1 MKEVKVKL
9 TLDDKDAKK
18 GLKDL
23 NKQVDKTAKS
33 TKKSGEALSGG
44 FAGLKGAIGGAIPM
58 LGRLQAAF
66 ASSGIGAIVIAV
78 GALVGLFTSAVTT
91 GAKFAKS
98 FSTLQAVTGKT
109 ADELSS
115 LNKQAKELGA
125 TTQFTA
131 IQVVSLQTELA
142 KLGFTVKDIENSTP
156 SILDLAASLEVD
168 LASAAELAGSVVRSF
183 GLTTEDTQ
191 KVVDVMAKS
200 TSTSA
205 LNFEALRES
214 LKVVAPAARATG
226 VSIEKTAALLGVLAN
241 NGLKGSVA
249 GTGLSKTF
257 IELNKKGI
265 TLQEAMDKV
274 SGSSNKL
281 NTAIELVGVVGAK
294 SFLSLAEGGDQIAEL
309 EEQFENAAGAAKEM
323 AEVRLDNLTG
333 DTTKLGSAW
342 EGFLLSIEDGSNIIN
357 NLVRGFIQAGTA
369 VLSFLTP
376 TKDLADALRDEQT
389 ELFLLESQLLDT
401 NTSERERVKIIKGL
415 QDKYPDF
422 LKNISAEKV
431 TNQQLKTAL
440 KGVNEQLI
448 QKILI
453 SSQEEELAEKLKKA
467 GEDAQEVGERTLS
480 LREQI
485 ARNNRKFNL
494 EAIEGTLEE
503 QAAEQKRQLLE
514 KQGVTSTIEL
524 QGSIK
529 DGYTA
534 QAQAAID
541 LEKGV
546 KKLNGSQED
555 YNESLEV
562 VNKTTQRN
570 KEILAELGIVLD
582 DTNDSIDETV
592 EATTN
597 LTDESKSLIAIQEAL
612 LENAKLLPETTE
624 AELIAKNKLI
634 AKIDEEIK
642 KLKEL
647 GVEKSDKKEETP
659 EQKAKRIAAEEK
671 KLQEFTANTK
681 KEARDLERQNLKLE
695 FEELLLQVGEDNA
708 KIEELE
714 KSHKER
720 LAALNKKFT
729 DEDAVE
735 TAKTDKTKEEQAQAV
750 ADAEVGIQI
759 AKFDA
764 IGKAFSILGD
774 LANENKALQAASLIG
789 ESAVGISKMVIGKTT
804 ADLAD
809 TAYASSLGPAGAA
822 YLTAKK
828 LTNKIN
834 LGIGIASN
842 VAATAKGLAA
852 LGKGGAP
859 QGGDEGAEGGAE
871 APAFN
876 LVEGSESNAIQQS
889 IQGQES
895 AVKAYVVSGEVT
907 TAQSADRN
915 IVEGSG
921 F

>member
-23 NKQVDKTAKS
+23 NEQVDKTAKS

-78 GALVGLFTSAVTT
+78 GSLVGLFTSAVKT

-109 ADELSS
+109 ADELSE

-131 IQVVSLQTELA
+131 IEVVSLQTELA
-142 KLGFTVKDIENSTP
+142 KLGFTAKDIENSTP
-156 SILDLAASLEVD
+156 SILDLAASLEVG

-183 GLTTEDTQ
+183 GLTTKDTQ

-214 LKVVAPAARATG
+214 LKVVAPAAKATG

-323 AEVRLDNLTG
+323 AEVRLDNLAG

-357 NLVRGFIQAGTA
+357 NLVRGFTQAATA

-376 TKDLADALRDEQT
+376 TKDLADALEDERM
-389 ELFLLESQLLDT
+389 ELFRLEGQLYDT
-401 NTSERERVKIIKGL
+401 NQTQKDRVKVIKEL

-422 LKNISAEKV
+422 LANIDAEKV
-431 TNQQLKTAL
+431 SN
-440 KGVNEQLI
+440 
-448 QKILI
+448 
-453 SSQEEELAEKLKKA
+453 EELSDALLSVNDNLVNKIILSRKDKEIQEQANEVADAKIDKLDKEKALA
-467 GEDAQEVGERTLS
+467 
-480 LREQI
+480 
-485 ARNNRKFNL
+485 
-494 EAIEGTLEE
+494 EAIAKNREDFGFKATKGTLEQ
-503 QAAEQKRQLLE
+503 QAAAQQQMVAESKLTMSLSEKERANRRLRNGLIGLE
-514 KQGVTSTIEL
+514 RATNE
-524 QGSIK
+524 
-529 DGYTA
+529 
-534 QAQAAID
+534 
-541 LEKGV
+541 
-546 KKLNGSQED
+546 
-555 YNESLEV
+555 YNKAESESLEL
-562 VNKTTQRN
+562 NKAQEKLREDLGMTV
-570 KEILAELGIVLD
+570 KE
-582 DTNDSIDETV
+582 DTEDKKENTYE
-592 EATTN
+592 TTN
-597 LTDESKSLIAIQEAL
+597 LTNETKSLIAAQETL

-624 AELIAKNKLI
+624 VEIAAKNRQIQLI
-634 AKIDEEIK
+634 NEEIK
-642 KLKEL
+642 RLKEL
-647 GVEKSDKKEETP
+647 GVIKEEK
-659 EQKAKRIAAEEK
+659 QKKDTTEADEK
-671 KLQEFTANTK
+671 
-681 KEARDLERQNLKLE
+681 ARLERLN
-695 FEELLLQVGEDNA
+695 
-708 KIEELE
+708 ELE
-714 KSHKER
+714 DSRLEAMRDKGAQELAIKENVEKQKR
-720 LAALNKKFT
+720 AM
-729 DEDAVE
+729 EDA
-735 TAKTDKTKEEQAQAV
+735 TINHTKA
-750 ADAEVGIQI
+750 GI
-759 AKFDA
+759 
-764 IGKAFSILGD
+764 GILSS
-774 LANENKALQAASLIG
+774 LAGENKALQATALIADN
-789 ESAVGISKMVIGKTT
+789 AVGIAQTIMAASRSIAERK
-804 ADLAD
+804 A
-809 TAYASSLGPAGAA
+809 AYAAIPAFIGTFPNPAKIADVPLLIKDIASTKLAA
-822 YLTAKK
+822 
-828 LTNKIN
+828 
-834 LGIGIASN
+834 GIGVATSGIAL
-842 VAATAKGLAA
+842 AKGLAA
-852 LGKGGAP
+852 LGKGGAGGGAP
-859 QGGDEGAEGGAE
+859 QLGGGAEGGAE

-889 IQGQES
+889 IQGQEN
-895 AVKAYVVSGEVT
+895 AVKAFVVSGDVT
-907 TAQSADRN
+907 TAQSADRR

>member
-91 GAKFAKS
+91 GSKFAKS

-109 ADELSS
+109 ADELGE

-131 IQVVSLQTELA
+131 IEVLSLQTELA
-142 KLGFTVKDIENSTP
+142 KLGFTAKDIENSTP
-156 SILDLAASLEVD
+156 SILDLAASLEIG

-183 GLTTEDTQ
+183 GLTTKDTQ

-214 LKVVAPAARATG
+214 LKVVAPAAKATG
-226 VSIEKTAALLGVLAN
+226 VSIERTAALLGVLAN

-265 TLQEAMDKV
+265 GFQEAVDKINN
-274 SGSSNKL
+274 SSNKL
-281 NTAIELVGVVGAK
+281 NTAIKLVGQVGAK
-294 SFLSLAEGGDQIAEL
+294 SFLSLAEGGEQIAEL
-309 EEQFENAAGAAKEM
+309 EDQFKNAAGAAKEM
-323 AEVRLDNLTG
+323 AEIRLDNLTG

-342 EGFLLSIEDGSNIIN
+342 EGFLLSIEDGSGFLS
-357 NLVRGFIQAGTA
+357 NLVRGFVQAGTA
-369 VLSFLTP
+369 ILSFLTP
-376 TKDLADALRDEQT
+376 TEDLVDALENERTQ
-389 ELFLLESQLLDT
+389 LFLLESQLYDT
-401 NTSERERVKIIKGL
+401 NTSEEDRVKVIKEL

-422 LKNISAEKV
+422 LANIDAEK
-431 TNQQLKTAL
+431 
-440 KGVNEQLI
+440 
-448 QKILI
+448 I
-453 SSQEEELAEKLKKA
+453 SNEELSDALLLVNDNLVNKIILSRKDKEIQEQANDVADAKINKLDKEK
-467 GEDAQEVGERTLS
+467 
-480 LREQI
+480 
-485 ARNNRKFNL
+485 NL
-494 EAIEGTLEE
+494 EKAIAKNREDFGFKATKGTLEQ
-503 QAAEQKRQLLE
+503 QAAAQKQMIAESKLTMSLSE
-514 KQGVTSTIEL
+514 KEKANRRLRNGLTGL
-524 QGSIK
+524 QRATK
-529 DGYTA
+529 
-534 QAQAAID
+534 
-541 LEKGV
+541 
-546 KKLNGSQED
+546 D
-555 YNESLEV
+555 YNEAESESLEL
-562 VNKTTQRN
+562 NKAQEELRESLN
-570 KEILAELGIVLD
+570 MSIKEDTENTEENTEA
-582 DTNDSIDETV
+582 TNDQLNSAI
-592 EATTN
+592 
-597 LTDESKSLIAIQEAL
+597 SLIEAQEIQLEA
-612 LENAKLLPETTE
+612 AKLLPETTR
-624 AELIAKNKLI
+624 AELIAKNQLI

-647 GVEKSDKKEETP
+647 GVEKSDKKKEETP
-659 EQKAKRIAAEEK
+659 EQKAKRLAAEEE
-671 KLQEFTANTK
+671 KLQKFLANTK

-695 FEELLLQVGEDNA
+695 FEELLLQVGDDNA

-729 DEDAVE
+729 DEDAVD
-735 TAKTDKTKEEQAQAV
+735 TAKTDKAKEKQAKDL
-750 ADAEVGIQI
+750 ADAEVAIQI

-774 LANENKALQAASLIG
+774 FANENKALQAVSLIG
-789 ESAVGISKMVIGKTT
+789 ENAVGIAKQIINTQAANAVAAPLLSNPAT
-804 ADLAD
+804 AA
-809 TAYASSLGPAGAA
+809 AGAA
-822 YLTAKK
+822 AITR
-828 LTNKIN
+828 NKIS
-834 LGIGIASN
+834 LGIGIASSI
-842 VAATAKGLAA
+842 AATAKGLAA
-852 LGKGGAP
+852 LKESGDTSGGGQDAA
-859 QGGDEGAEGGAE
+859 GGGAE

-889 IQGQES
+889 IQGQEN
-895 AVKAYVVSGEVT
+895 AVKAFVVSGDVT
-907 TAQSADRN
+907 TAQSADRR

>member
-78 GALVGLFTSAVTT
+78 GALVGLFTSAVKT

-309 EEQFENAAGAAKEM
+309 EEQFEDAAGAAKEM

-524 QGSIK
+524 QGSVK

-592 EATTN
+592 DETTN
-597 LTDESKSLIAIQEAL
+597 LTDETKSLIAVQEAL

-624 AELIAKNKLI
+624 AEIAAKNRTIQL
-634 AKIDEEIK
+634 IDEEIK
-642 KLKEL
+642 RLKEL
-647 GVEKSDKKEETP
+647 GVIKEEKLKKDTT
-659 EQKAKRIAAEEK
+659 EADEKAR
-671 KLQEFTANTK
+671 
-681 KEARDLERQNLKLE
+681 LERLN
-695 FEELLLQVGEDNA
+695 
-708 KIEELE
+708 ELE
-714 KSHKER
+714 DSR
-720 LAALNKKFT
+720 LAAMRDKGAQELAIKENVEKQKRAM
-729 DEDAVE
+729 EDA
-735 TAKTDKTKEEQAQAV
+735 TINHTKA
-750 ADAEVGIQI
+750 GI
-759 AKFDA
+759 
-764 IGKAFSILGD
+764 GILSS
-774 LANENKALQAASLIG
+774 LAGENKALQATALIA
-789 ESAVGISKMVIGKTT
+789 ENAVGIAEITMGASRGIADRIKAYNALPAFIGTFPNPAKI
-804 ADLAD
+804 AD
-809 TAYASSLGPAGAA
+809 TVQAPLDIASIKTSA
-822 YLTAKK
+822 
-828 LTNKIN
+828 
-834 LGIGIASN
+834 GIGIATSGI
-842 VAATAKGLAA
+842 ALAKGLAA
-852 LGKGGAP
+852 LGKGGGGAGGGANLG
-859 QGGDEGAEGGAE
+859 GGDTAGAE

-889 IQGQES
+889 IQGQEN
-895 AVKAYVVSGEVT
+895 AVKAFVVSGDVT
-907 TAQSADRN
+907 TAQSADRR

>member
-183 GLTTEDTQ
+183 GLTTKDTQ

-214 LKVVAPAARATG
+214 LKVVAPAAKATG

-323 AEVRLDNLTG
+323 AEVRLDNLAG

-357 NLVRGFIQAGTA
+357 NLVRGFTQAATA

-376 TKDLADALRDEQT
+376 TKDLADALEDERMELFRLEGQLYDTNQT
-389 ELFLLESQLLDT
+389 EKD
-401 NTSERERVKIIKGL
+401 RVKVIKEL

-422 LKNISAEKV
+422 LANIDAEKV
-431 TNQQLKTAL
+431 SN
-440 KGVNEQLI
+440 
-448 QKILI
+448 
-453 SSQEEELAEKLKKA
+453 EELSDALLSVNDNLVNKIILSRKDKEIQEQANEVADAKIDKLDKEKALA
-467 GEDAQEVGERTLS
+467 
-480 LREQI
+480 
-485 ARNNRKFNL
+485 
-494 EAIEGTLEE
+494 EAIAKNREDFGFKATKGTLEQ
-503 QAAEQKRQLLE
+503 QAAAQQQMVAESKLTMSLSEKERANRRLRNGLIGLE
-514 KQGVTSTIEL
+514 RAT
-524 QGSIK
+524 
-529 DGYTA
+529 
-534 QAQAAID
+534 
-541 LEKGV
+541 
-546 KKLNGSQED
+546 ND
-555 YNESLEV
+555 YNKAESESLEL
-562 VNKTTQRN
+562 NKAQEKLREDLGMTV
-570 KEILAELGIVLD
+570 KE
-582 DTNDSIDETV
+582 DTEDKKENTDE
-592 EATTN
+592 TTN
-597 LTDESKSLIAIQEAL
+597 LTDETKSLIAAQETL

-624 AELIAKNKLI
+624 VEIAAKNRQIQLI
-634 AKIDEEIK
+634 NEEIK
-642 KLKEL
+642 RLKEL
-647 GVEKSDKKEETP
+647 GVIKEEK
-659 EQKAKRIAAEEK
+659 QKKDTTEADEKARLERLNELEDSRLEAMRDKGAQELAIKENVEKQKRAMEDA
-671 KLQEFTANTK
+671 TVNHTK
-681 KEARDLERQNLKLE
+681 K
-695 FEELLLQVGEDNA
+695 G
-708 KIEELE
+708 IGI
-714 KSHKER
+714 
-720 LAALNKKFT
+720 LA
-729 DEDAVE
+729 
-735 TAKTDKTKEEQAQAV
+735 
-750 ADAEVGIQI
+750 
-759 AKFDA
+759 
-764 IGKAFSILGD
+764 S
-774 LANENKALQAASLIG
+774 LAGENKVLQATALIA
-789 ESAVGISKMVIGKTT
+789 ENAVGIAEITMGAARGIADRTKAYNAIPAFIGAYPNPAKI
-804 ADLAD
+804 ADLPLAIKD
-809 TAYASSLGPAGAA
+809 IASIKTSA
-822 YLTAKK
+822 
-828 LTNKIN
+828 
-834 LGIGIASN
+834 GIGVATSGIAL
-842 VAATAKGLAA
+842 AKGLAV
-852 LGKGGAP
+852 LGKGGAGAGGGADLG
-859 QGGDEGAEGGAE
+859 GGDTAGAE

-889 IQGQES
+889 IQGQEN
-895 AVKAYVVSGEVT
+895 AVKAFVVSGDVT
-907 TAQSADRN
+907 TAQSADRR

>member
-1 MKEVKVKL
+1 M
-9 TLDDKDAKK
+9 
-18 GLKDL
+18 
-23 NKQVDKTAKS
+23 
-33 TKKSGEALSGG
+33 SGG

-226 VSIEKTAALLGVLAN
+226 VSIEKPAALLGVLAN

-309 EEQFENAAGAAKEM
+309 EEQFEDAAGAAKEM

-376 TKDLADALRDEQT
+376 TKDLADALEDERM
-389 ELFLLESQLLDT
+389 ELFRLESQLYDT
-401 NTSERERVKIIKGL
+401 NISEKDRVKVIKEL

-422 LKNISAEKV
+422 LANIDAEKV
-431 TNQQLKTAL
+431 SN
-440 KGVNEQLI
+440 
-448 QKILI
+448 
-453 SSQEEELAEKLKKA
+453 EELSDALLLVNDNLVNKIILSRKDKEIQEQANEVADAKIDKLDKEKALA
-467 GEDAQEVGERTLS
+467 
-480 LREQI
+480 
-485 ARNNRKFNL
+485 
-494 EAIEGTLEE
+494 EAIAKNREDFGFKATKGTLE
-503 QAAEQKRQLLE
+503 QRAA
-514 KQGVTSTIEL
+514 
-524 QGSIK
+524 
-529 DGYTA
+529 A
-534 QAQAAID
+534 QQQMIA
-541 LEKGV
+541 
-546 KKLNGSQED
+546 
-555 YNESLEV
+555 
-562 VNKTTQRN
+562 
-570 KEILAELGIVLD
+570 
-582 DTNDSIDETV
+582 
-592 EATTN
+592 
-597 LTDESKSLIAIQEAL
+597 ESKLTMSL
-612 LENAKLLPETTE
+612 
-624 AELIAKNKLI
+624 
-634 AKIDEEIK
+634 
-642 KLKEL
+642 
-647 GVEKSDKKEETP
+647 SDKEE
-659 EQKAKRIAAEEK
+659 
-671 KLQEFTANTK
+671 
-681 KEARDLERQNLKLE
+681 
-695 FEELLLQVGEDNA
+695 
-708 KIEELE
+708 
-714 KSHKER
+714 S
-720 LAALNKKFT
+720 
-729 DEDAVE
+729 
-735 TAKTDKTKEEQAQAV
+735 
-750 ADAEVGIQI
+750 
-759 AKFDA
+759 
-764 IGKAFSILGD
+764 
-774 LANENKALQAASLIG
+774 
-789 ESAVGISKMVIGKTT
+789 
-804 ADLAD
+804 
-809 TAYASSLGPAGAA
+809 
-822 YLTAKK
+822 
-828 LTNKIN
+828 
-834 LGIGIASN
+834 
-842 VAATAKGLAA
+842 
-852 LGKGGAP
+852 
-859 QGGDEGAEGGAE
+859 
-871 APAFN
+871 
-876 LVEGSESNAIQQS
+876 
-889 IQGQES
+889 
-895 AVKAYVVSGEVT
+895 
-907 TAQSADRN
+907 
-915 IVEGSG
+915 
-921 F
+921 

>member
-78 GALVGLFTSAVTT
+78 GALVGLFTSAVKT

-183 GLTTEDTQ
+183 GLTTKDTQ

-309 EEQFENAAGAAKEM
+309 EAQFEDAAGAAKEM

-376 TKDLADALRDEQT
+376 TKDATDAIVDQQV
-389 ELFLLESQLLDT
+389 ELYNLEAQLLDT
-401 NTSERERVKIIKGL
+401 NTSEKDRVKIIKDL
-415 QDKYPDF
+415 QTQYPDF
-422 LKNISAEKV
+422 LANIDAEKV
-431 TNQQLKTAL
+431 KNDDLKTAL
-440 KGVNEQLI
+440 LGVNGQLEDKIRLSRKEKEVIEQTEEVVDRLEV
-448 QKILI
+448 KIAAERVLRNEI
-453 SSQEEELAEKLKKA
+453 SEN
-467 GEDAQEVGERTLS
+467 
-480 LREQI
+480 
-485 ARNNRKFNL
+485 ARL
-494 EAIEGTLEE
+494 YGLTIIEGTL
-503 QAAEQKRQLLE
+503 LE
-514 KQGVTSTIEL
+514 KAAAQQTEISLKKNST
-524 QGSIK
+524 QYIK
-529 DGYTA
+529 NYNRLRKGIKSVESA
-534 QAQAAID
+534 QKNLND
-541 LEKGV
+541 EEV
-546 KKLNGSQED
+546 KKNKVLGEQVDLQKELGLGTDTNKDKTED
-555 YNESLEV
+555 ATDATNNEV
-562 VNKTTQRN
+562 VAK
-570 KEILAELGIVLD
+570 I
-582 DTNDSIDETV
+582 
-592 EATTN
+592 
-597 LTDESKSLIAIQEAL
+597 SLLQVQEAL

-624 AELIAKNKLI
+624 AEIAAKNRSIQLI
-634 AKIDEEIK
+634 NEEIK
-642 KLKEL
+642 RLKEL
-647 GVEKSDKKEETP
+647 GVIKEAKPKKEETP
-659 EQKAKRIAAEEK
+659 EQKAKRIAAEEE
-671 KLQEFTANTK
+671 KLQKFLANTK

-720 LAALNKKFT
+720 LTALNKKFT

-735 TAKTDKTKEEQAQAV
+735 TAKTDKTKAEQAQAV
-750 ADAEVGIQI
+750 ADAEVEIQN

-809 TAYASSLGPAGAA
+809 TAYASTLGPAGPA

-834 LGIGIASN
+834 LGIGIATN

-859 QGGDEGAEGGAE
+859 QGGDEGAEGAE

-889 IQGQES
+889 IQGQEN
-895 AVKAYVVSGEVT
+895 AVKAFVVSGDVT
-907 TAQSADRN
+907 TAQSADRR

>member
-1 MKEVKVKL
+1 MKEVKIKIVADTGQATKEI
-9 TLDDKDAKK
+9 K
-18 GLKDL
+18 GFD
-23 NKQVDKTAKS
+23 KQVNKTAKS
-33 TKKSGEALSGG
+33 AEKSGAALSGG

-66 ASSGIGAIVIAV
+66 ASSGIGAIIIAV
-78 GALVGLFTSAVTT
+78 GALVGLFKSAVST

-131 IQVVSLQTELA
+131 IEVVGLQTELA
-142 KLGFTVKDIENSTP
+142 KLGFTVKDIKNSTP
-156 SILDLAASLEVD
+156 SILDLAASLEVG

-183 GLTTEDTQ
+183 GLTTKDTQ

-205 LNFEALRES
+205 LNFEALKES

-226 VSIEKTAALLGVLAN
+226 VSVEKTAALLGVLAN

-265 TLQEAMDKV
+265 SLQEAMDKV
-274 SGSSNKL
+274 NSSSNKL
-281 NTAIELVGVVGAK
+281 NTAIELVGQVGAK

-323 AEVRLDNLTG
+323 ADVRLDNLAG

-342 EGFLLSIEDGSNIIN
+342 EGFLLSIEDGAGILN
-357 NLVRGFIQAGTA
+357 NLVRGFVQAGAA

-376 TKDLADALRDEQT
+376 TKDLVDALRDEQS

-467 GEDAQEVGERTLS
+467 GEDAQEVGKRSLS

-485 ARNNRKFNL
+485 ARNNKKFNL

-514 KQGVTSTIEL
+514 KQGVTRTIDL
-524 QGSIK
+524 QGSVK
-529 DGYTA
+529 DGYTS

-541 LEKGV
+541 LEKGI
-546 KKLNGSQED
+546 KNLNGSQDD
-555 YNESLEV
+555 YNESLDV

-570 KEILAELGIVLD
+570 KEILSELGIVLD
-582 DTNDSIDETV
+582 DTNESTENSSNSIKVLDDET
-592 EATTN
+592 
-597 LTDESKSLIAIQEAL
+597 KSLIATQEAL
-612 LENAKLLPETTE
+612 LENSKLLPETTE
-624 AELIAKNKLI
+624 KEIALKNRQIQLIEL
-634 AKIDEEIK
+634 EIK
-642 KLKEL
+642 RLKEL
-647 GVEKSDKKEETP
+647 GVVKEVKPKETE
-659 EQKAKRIAAEEK
+659 EQRLK
-671 KLQEFTANTK
+671 KLN
-681 KEARDLERQNLKLE
+681 
-695 FEELLLQVGEDNA
+695 
-708 KIEELE
+708 ELE
-714 KSHKER
+714 DLR
-720 LAALNKKFT
+720 LQDLKDRGAQELAIKDNVEKQKRAM
-729 DEDAVE
+729 EDA
-735 TAKTDKTKEEQAQAV
+735 TINHTKR
-750 ADAEVGIQI
+750 GI
-759 AKFDA
+759 
-764 IGKAFSILGD
+764 GILSS
-774 LANENKALQAASLIG
+774 LAGENKALQATALIADNAVSIA
-789 ESAVGISKMVIGKTT
+789 ETVMSAAKSIAQRKAAFAAIPAFIGSFPNPAKL
-804 ADLAD
+804 ADLPLTLKD
-809 TAYASSLGPAGAA
+809 IAS
-822 YLTAKK
+822 TK
-828 LTNKIN
+828 LSA
-834 LGIGIASN
+834 GIGVATSGIAL
-842 VAATAKGLAA
+842 AKGLAA
-852 LGKGGAP
+852 LGKGG
-859 QGGDEGAEGGAE
+859 GGGAGGAQLGGGADAGGAT

-876 LVEGSESNAIQQS
+876 IVEGTESNAIQDS
-889 IQGQES
+889 ITGQDN
-895 AVKAYVVSGEVT
+895 AVKAIVISGDVT

-915 IVEGSG
+915 AVDSSG

>member
-58 LGRLQAAF
+58 LGKLQAAF

-78 GALVGLFTSAVTT
+78 GALVGLFTSAVKT

-309 EEQFENAAGAAKEM
+309 EEQFEDAAGAAKEM

-524 QGSIK
+524 QGSVK

-592 EATTN
+592 DETTN
-597 LTDESKSLIAIQEAL
+597 LTDETKSLIAVQEAL

-624 AELIAKNKLI
+624 AEIAAKNRTIQL
-634 AKIDEEIK
+634 IDEEIK
-642 KLKEL
+642 RLKEL
-647 GVEKSDKKEETP
+647 GVIKEEKLKKDTT
-659 EQKAKRIAAEEK
+659 EADEKAR
-671 KLQEFTANTK
+671 
-681 KEARDLERQNLKLE
+681 LERLN
-695 FEELLLQVGEDNA
+695 
-708 KIEELE
+708 ELE
-714 KSHKER
+714 DSR
-720 LAALNKKFT
+720 LAAMRDKGAQELAIKENVEKQKRAM
-729 DEDAVE
+729 EDA
-735 TAKTDKTKEEQAQAV
+735 TINHTKA
-750 ADAEVGIQI
+750 GI
-759 AKFDA
+759 
-764 IGKAFSILGD
+764 GILSS
-774 LANENKALQAASLIG
+774 LAGENKALQATALIADN
-789 ESAVGISKMVIGKTT
+789 AVGIAETIM
-804 ADLAD
+804 A
-809 TAYASSLGPAGAA
+809 ASR
-822 YLTAKK
+822 
-828 LTNKIN
+828 
-834 LGIGIASN
+834 
-842 VAATAKGLAA
+842 
-852 LGKGGAP
+852 
-859 QGGDEGAEGGAE
+859 
-871 APAFN
+871 
-876 LVEGSESNAIQQS
+876 S
-889 IQGQES
+889 I
-895 AVKAYVVSGEVT
+895 
-907 TAQSADRN
+907 ADRKAA
-915 IVEGSG
+915 
-921 F
+921 